1 MIIKIHFGSE
11 LPILSK
17 FKKFGREFTFVS
29 FGGTISV
36 TIVTDEISI
45 KYTQHIKY
53 DLPNTKNEL
62 VIFSG
67 TNITCLEMK
76 SAAFTK
82 DEIEYVYDQFASNQ
96 EIEGVVAKKVLFI
109 AKLLHENA
117 SSFTTSN
124 PDNWPSIVAAFDQKV
139 N

>member
-1 MIIKIHFGSE
+1 MIIKALFGSE
-11 LPILSK
+11 LPILSE
-17 FKKFGREFTFVS
+17 FERFGRKFSFMS

-45 KYTQHIKY
+45 SYAQYMKY

-62 VIFSG
+62 VIFS
-67 TNITCLEMK
+67 NIKIKCLEMK

-82 DEIEYVYDQFASNQ
+82 DEIEYAHNQFASNQ
-96 EIEGVVAKKVLFI
+96 EIEGVVANKIHYI

-117 SSFTTSN
+117 PSFTTSN